1 MSVSILISLLISF
14 VTLGIFATLQW
25 HFNVDVNQ
33 KRRKFETL
41 FSEGEKGY
49 SIKTLTSDDGEPYLQ
64 IDGFSSSDTDLGKLV
79 TEINDY
85 IRKSKGTTDF
95 SVIQNKTERL
105 VEMRYDDSTARIS
118 FPIYLGLMGTFC
130 GVFLGIFF
138 FLVNVWNNSVSDD
151 AIKSLLIGVLVSM
164 STSFFGLLL
173 STKNNY
179 YSSDGKRKVDFDKNL
194 FYDFIQTELM
204 PSLDVSMVSALNKLH
219 DTVTQFEPSFNRVI
233 ASFQTTFDSCTRS
246 FGNQFSNNV
255 KVVSQAVS
263 VMGKNMDKIN
273 ENIRL
278 QEQLLQ
284 TIKSSAIAKG
294 LEAFVE
300 ATDHFTELTSSLNKF
315 EQARRMML
323 IATEKVINM
332 QNQYAESLEI
342 PKELVIKVNSIL
354 DRITTFEK
362 SINDLGTNIKQTEML
377 GNDTINLIN
386 DELNG
391 IKKKGRIA
399 DKYLN
404 IADGKLEELY
414 TRQTAAIRKMTENY
428 EEAIREHIQGF
439 DKIIEESTKE
449 FTKRHNEFITALNEK
464 FNITEV
470 HEDFSNLKR
479 LNNLDNINKQVE
491 NIAKIESSF
500 NSFQKSLDEIKKL
513 LEDIKKKAES
523 SEENRGGLFGL
534 FGSRNK

>member
-33 KRRKFETL
+33 KRRKFEAL

-49 SIKTLTSDDGEPYLQ
+49 SIKTVTSDEGEPYLQ

-246 FGNQFSNNV
+246 FGDQFANNV

-273 ENIRL
+273 EN
-278 QEQLLQ
+278 
-284 TIKSSAIAKG
+284 
-294 LEAFVE
+294 
-300 ATDHFTELTSSLNKF
+300 H
-315 EQARRMML
+315 
-323 IATEKVINM
+323 
-332 QNQYAESLEI
+332 
-342 PKELVIKVNSIL
+342 
-354 DRITTFEK
+354 
-362 SINDLGTNIKQTEML
+362 
-377 GNDTINLIN
+377 
-386 DELNG
+386 
-391 IKKKGRIA
+391 
-399 DKYLN
+399 
-404 IADGKLEELY
+404 
-414 TRQTAAIRKMTENY
+414 
-428 EEAIREHIQGF
+428 
-439 DKIIEESTKE
+439 
-449 FTKRHNEFITALNEK
+449 
-464 FNITEV
+464 
-470 HEDFSNLKR
+470 
-479 LNNLDNINKQVE
+479 
-491 NIAKIESSF
+491 
-500 NSFQKSLDEIKKL
+500 
-513 LEDIKKKAES
+513 
-523 SEENRGGLFGL
+523 
-534 FGSRNK
+534 